1 MKSALLLFVIIVFAQ
16 LVNPNFART
25 EELRRILY
33 GTTASPSH
41 LPIWVAKDAGFFEKA
56 GLNVEP
62 VQVRGGSLITLAII
76 TGDLPFSGAGAESV
90 VAARAAGGDVVL
102 LACPV
107 DADPVYLITRPEIK
121 SAQDLKGQASAVT
134 RYGSTTHFYLRAAL
148 KHVGLNPERDMTIL
162 QLGAGPEMVVALDRG
177 AIAAAA
183 LTTRYAIPFLQR
195 GWPVLVDLSTTDLV
209 YPSSCVT
216 SSRTFIKARA
226 QNYARILA
234 RLCGGNSFDQKRS
247 SLRRKII
254 HQMDARERRRDH
266 QENRR
271 GLCPLVQGR
280 ALRAGQRDRECDSG
294 FDQSP
299 PRFQRIPRLARAV
312 PRKWTLGEGVARQMK
327 RMEYWNDGVMGR
339 KPTLQSLQTPSG
351 LLLPLQKLQPD
362 PFGSF
367 KKTNPPTVGE
377 HALFENLQTGG
388 FNLA

>member
-1 MKSALLLFVIIVFAQ
+1 MNAAPLLFVIIVLSL
-16 LVNPNFART
+16 LVHPPSART
-25 EELRRILY
+25 EDLRRILY

-41 LPIWVAKDAGFFEKA
+41 LPVWVAKEAGYFEKN

-148 KHVGLNPERDMTIL
+148 KHVGLNPDKDMTIL

-177 AIAAAA
+177 AIVAAA

-216 SSRTFIKARA
+216 SSRAFIKAEPKTTHEFLRA
-226 QNYARILA
+226 YVAGINLIKKDLRFAEKSFAKWMREKDVAITKKTVEAYARLFKPAPIVPDRGIDNVLQDLVKA
-234 RLCGGNSFDQKRS
+234 RPDFKQYLGWPELF
-247 SLRRKII
+247 
-254 HQMDARERRRDH
+254 RE
-266 QENRR
+266 N
-271 GLCPLVQGR
+271 GPLEKV
-280 ALRAGQRDRECDSG
+280 LKE
-294 FDQSP
+294 
-299 PRFQRIPRLARAV
+299 
-312 PRKWTLGEGVARQMK
+312 K
-327 RMEYWNDGVMGR
+327 
-339 KPTLQSLQTPSG
+339 
-351 LLLPLQKLQPD
+351 
-362 PFGSF
+362 
-367 KKTNPPTVGE
+367 
-377 HALFENLQTGG
+377 
-388 FNLA
+388 

>member
-216 SSRTFIKARA
+216 SSRAFIRA
-226 QNYARILA
+226 EPKTTHEFLA
-234 RLCGGNSFDQKRS
+234 RLCCGDSPNQKRS
-247 SLRRKII
+247 ALCREIF
-254 HQMDARERRRDH
+254 HEMDARKRRR
-266 QENRR
+266 RSPKKPSR
-271 GLCPLVQGR
+271 PMPACSRPPLTCR
-280 ALRAGQRDRECDSG
+280 TKESR
-294 FDQSP
+294 
-299 PRFQRIPRLARAV
+299 
-312 PRKWTLGEGVARQMK
+312 T
-327 RMEYWNDGVMGR
+327 
-339 KPTLQSLQTPSG
+339 
-351 LLLPLQKLQPD
+351 
-362 PFGSF
+362 
-367 KKTNPPTVGE
+367 
-377 HALFENLQTGG
+377 
-388 FNLA
+388 